1 MGLVGMDARF
11 PRVVSNYKGIEIWYD
26 PVKGKYY
33 ASHCEH
39 TKRDKSINI
48 VKQWIDEYKR

>member
-1 MGLVGMDARF
+1 MEAKF
-11 PRVVSNYKGIEIWYD
+11 PRIVEKYRGIEIWYD

-39 TKRDKSINI
+39 TKRDVSISV
-48 VKQWIDEYKR
+48 VKRWIDAYKS

>member
-1 MGLVGMDARF
+1 MVGMDAKF
-11 PRVVSNYKGIEIWYD
+11 PRVVDNYNGIEIWYD

-39 TKRDKSINI
+39 TKRDKSIKV

>member
-1 MGLVGMDARF
+1 MDSMEAKYH
-11 PRVVSNYKGIEIWYD
+11 RVVDNYKGIDIWYD

-39 TKRDKSINI
+39 TKRDESII
-48 VKQWIDEYKR
+48 VVKRWIDEYKR